1 VGFDL
6 AFVATSA
13 KNDPM
18 GSLSSQFG
26 LFSIR
31 ERMRGL
37 GGKLDIRSSPGNGT
51 TASLE
56 LPVIHPRKTE
66 NTIEDTKTLRAK

>member
-1 VGFDL
+1 
-6 AFVATSA
+6 
-13 KNDPM
+13 M

-56 LPVIHPRKTE
+56 LPVTHPRKTE
-66 NTIEDTKTLRAK
+66 NTIEDTKTLGAK